1 MDDFSKKARAVLK
14 TLRPHQW
21 IKNLFVLAPI
31 FFSKAF
37 LDVGLTA
44 QAFAAAI
51 LFSLVAGAVYTMND
65 LFDVEKD
72 RNHPV
77 KKFRPIAAGTLSIGM
92 ARILSG
98 VLGPGSV
105 LLGFLLDW
113 RVGAILG
120 TYLVMNLAYSVKLK
134 HVPYLDVSIIAVG
147 FVMRV
152 MAGAWAIDVLMSN
165 WLLICTFLLAIYLA
179 LGKRMNELKLVE
191 SGRADSV
198 RKVLKYYNSEQ
209 LNFAVLFVAGLTIA
223 SYTIYTLSSS
233 LPDQPLRSVYTP
245 FHSPYLPLTI
255 PFTVFGISRFYLLLS
270 RETEDS
276 PTELILRDWPFI
288 ANIVLWGALMT
299 VLYFL

>member
-1 MDDFSKKARAVLK
+1 MDDLSQKARAVLK

-21 IKNLFVLAPI
+21 IKNLFVLAPL

-44 QAFAAAI
+44 QSFVAAI

-134 HVPYLDVSIIAVG
+134 HVPYLDVSIIAIG

-255 PFTVFGISRFYLLLS
+255 PFTVFGITRFYLLLS

-288 ANIVLWGALMT
+288 TNIVLWGALMT

>member
-1 MDDFSKKARAVLK
+1 MSTPASTPRAIIR

-21 IKNLFVLAPI
+21 IKNLFVLAPL

-37 LDVGLTA
+37 VDIGLTL
-44 QAFAAAI
+44 QALLAAL

-72 RNHPV
+72 RRHPV
-77 KKFRPIAAGTLSIGM
+77 KKFRPIAAGDLSVGF
-92 ARILSG
+92 ARVLSG

-105 LLGFLLDW
+105 ILGFVLDW

-120 TYLVMNLAYSVKLK
+120 AYLVMNLAYSFKLK
-134 HVPYLDVSIIAVG
+134 HVPYLDVSIIAIG

-165 WLLICTFLLAIYLA
+165 WLIICTFLLAIYLA

-191 SGRADSV
+191 SGRAEEV
-198 RKVLKYYNSEQ
+198 RKVLKHYNSEH
-209 LNFAVLFVAGLTIA
+209 LNFAVLFVSGLTIA

-255 PFTVFGISRFYLLLS
+255 PFTVLGITRFYLLLS
-270 RETEDS
+270 KDTDES
-276 PTELILRDWPFI
+276 PTELILRDIPFV
-288 ANIVLWGALMT
+288 ANLVVWGGVMT